1 MLRQKGHIR
10 MNRMK
15 QFLRMNPMIWLFMGI
30 EGFYWMGGTAFS
42 YQSVYLKGLGMD
54 ATTIG
59 YITAL
64 CSVIAIIA
72 SPMWGILCDKL
83 RDTRRVTVVCLLLS
97 SVFWALVPA
106 TSAWML
112 GPVTFLL
119 IMIPLTNFFKA
130 PAMTLMETVVLDGC
144 ARERITYSTVRTSGS
159 LFYALVCFLLVQV
172 LPKVGYENIFYF
184 YGILMIPTMILIYKS
199 GRKDEQI
206 KMAKPLSLKEMHLGS
221 LLANSPM
228 LCYLIFSFFS
238 VLPLNT
244 SFTYMPYLLEEIG
257 SADSMVGLIV
267 GIRALL
273 EIPGLLSG
281 PFLCRK
287 FSPKMVLIFA
297 AVLMA
302 LEHLLYSVVTNLP
315 TVLILSVIHGV
326 AAGLRLAL
334 AMFYVKA
341 LAPAHLQATA
351 LTVNATINNM
361 AAITGNMIAGSLIAL
376 LGIRGFYGLM
386 GGVLTF
392 GILFWIITW
401 RFTPKVDV
409 TYS

>member
-1 MLRQKGHIR
+1 

>member
-228 LCYLIFSFFS
+228 LC
-238 VLPLNT
+238 
-244 SFTYMPYLLEEIG
+244 
-257 SADSMVGLIV
+257 
-267 GIRALL
+267 
-273 EIPGLLSG
+273 
-281 PFLCRK
+281 
-287 FSPKMVLIFA
+287 
-297 AVLMA
+297 
-302 LEHLLYSVVTNLP
+302 
-315 TVLILSVIHGV
+315 
-326 AAGLRLAL
+326 
-334 AMFYVKA
+334 
-341 LAPAHLQATA
+341 
-351 LTVNATINNM
+351 
-361 AAITGNMIAGSLIAL
+361 
-376 LGIRGFYGLM
+376 
-386 GGVLTF
+386 
-392 GILFWIITW
+392 
-401 RFTPKVDV
+401 
-409 TYS
+409 